1 MPQRTVPNKYIFLWE
16 VCINKFIAILIKENL
31 NNLLPLADE
40 TQMIVTW
47 VTPRKISTV
56 PKVEYGTSSYE
67 KEAEGSTTLFTNNG
81 KRHIYIHRVIVK
93 GLQPRHR
100 YS

>member
-1 MPQRTVPNKYIFLWE
+1 M
-16 VCINKFIAILIKENL
+16 

-47 VTPRKISTV
+47 VTPHRISTV

-67 KEAEGSTTLFTNNG
+67 KEADGSTTLFTDG
-81 KRHIYIHRVIVK
+81 GFEKRHMYIHRVIVE
-93 GLQPRHR
+93 GLQPKHR